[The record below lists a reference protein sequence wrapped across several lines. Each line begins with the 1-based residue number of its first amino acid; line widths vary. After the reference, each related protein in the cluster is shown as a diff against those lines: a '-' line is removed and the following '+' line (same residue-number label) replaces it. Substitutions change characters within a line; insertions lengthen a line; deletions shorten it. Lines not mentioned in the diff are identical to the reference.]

1 MTLQSLQKVARY
13 HKMEQSPKVIISLT
27 TYNEKENI
35 EAIVKEILEIA
46 DVRIVIVD
54 DTSPDGTGEIADR
67 LAGENPDKIHVI
79 HRKERGAGTANI
91 AAFKYALTQDVDYII
106 RMDADF
112 AHRPK
117 YIPQFLEKMKDYDA
131 VIGSRFIKEGTS
143 ERNMTRGI
151 ISIFANLYT
160 RLLLGWH
167 IKDWSGGYRGYSR
180 AALASLDFDEFYSKG
195 FSIGMET
202 LYRLKDNG
210 FSYIEIPI
218 EFEDKR
224 KGSNFSV
231 KEIIRYMIVVVRLR
245 FRL

>member
-1 MTLQSLQKVARY
+1 
-13 HKMEQSPKVIISLT
+13 MEQSPKVLISLT

-35 EAIVKEILEIA
+35 EAIVREVLDVA

-67 LAGENPDKIHVI
+67 LAEENPEKIYVI

-91 AAFKYALTQDVDYII
+91 AAFKYALTQDVDYVI
-106 RMDADF
+106 RMDTDF
-112 AHRPK
+112 AHDPK
-117 YIPQFLEKMKDYDA
+117 YIPQFIEKMKDYDA
-131 VIGSRFIKEGTS
+131 VVGSRFIKGGTS
-143 ERNMTRGI
+143 ERNLTRGI
-151 ISIFANLYT
+151 ISVVANLYT

-167 IKDWSGGYRGYSR
+167 IKDWSGGYRGYSH

-202 LYRLKDNG
+202 LYRLKNKG
-210 FSYIEIPI
+210 FSYVEIPI

-231 KEIIRYMIVVVRLR
+231 KEIIRYMIVVLRLKT
-245 FRL
+245 RL